1 MDYSQTVNRYTYLDA
16 YPLPNL
22 YNMIEQIAKY
32 DVFTCLDLKNAYH
45 QVPIK
50 PHERPYTAFEADG
63 NLYQFTRIPFGV
75 TNGVAAFQRV
85 TDNIIKPNRT

>member
-1 MDYSQTVNRYTYLDA
+1 MHD
-16 YPLPNL
+16 
-22 YNMIEQIAKY
+22 MIEEIAKY
-32 DVFTCLDLKNAYH
+32 EVFTCLDLKSAYH

-50 PHERPYTAFEADG
+50 PQERRYTAFEADG

-85 TDNIIKPNRT
+85 IDNIIRAENLNGIFAYVDDISLWIEPSRA